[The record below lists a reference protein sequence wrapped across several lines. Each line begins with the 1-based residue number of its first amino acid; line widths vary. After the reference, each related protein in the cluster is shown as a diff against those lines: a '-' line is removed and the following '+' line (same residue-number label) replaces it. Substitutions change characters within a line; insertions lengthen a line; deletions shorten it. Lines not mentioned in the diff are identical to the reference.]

1 VVAIPDPTG
10 AGHVVALA
18 RRLNPDM
25 QIVARVRYVRDM
37 VRLYSLGANEVV
49 SEETEASIKM
59 FTVVLEK
66 YDIDPDII
74 AGFGGVPQRR

>member
-1 VVAIPDPTG
+1 
-10 AGHVVALA
+10 
-18 RRLNPDM
+18 
-25 QIVARVRYVRDM
+25 
-37 VRLYSLGANEVV
+37 LYSLGANEVV